1 MTNGEIAF
9 ITAVV
14 ALLVI
19 TSDTAH
25 KAKKIIKQEGKSR

>member
-9 ITAVV
+9 TTAVV
-14 ALLVI
+14 GLLLV

-25 KAKKIIKQEGKSR
+25 KAKKIIKQEGQSR